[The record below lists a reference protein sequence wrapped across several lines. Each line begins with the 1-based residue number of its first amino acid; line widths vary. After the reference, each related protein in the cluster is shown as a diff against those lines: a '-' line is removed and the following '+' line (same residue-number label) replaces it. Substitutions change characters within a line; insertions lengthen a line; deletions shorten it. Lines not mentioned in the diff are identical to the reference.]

1 MGIATGLTATL
12 RALPPIPGPMLHPA
26 RIAAAVVSQ
35 GFKRTGSMMP
45 TGAGLLTACKG

>member
-12 RALPPIPGPMLHPA
+12 RALPPLPGPTPGPA
-26 RIAAAVVSQ
+26 RIAAAEGR
-35 GFKRTGSMMP
+35 GFHRTGGMMP